1 MTANAARGVGNAC
14 FCFCFR
20 AVLVGASCQIQAGKH
35 RALRVRVLLPKIH
48 IRGRACPGRV
58 TTNHVGTD
66 ENGTRTPHH
75 GGSFVRSHRQGTPS
89 FLPGGRKRQ
98 RALTQC
104 HSTNETDTRL
114 IYSHYRSPLA
124 PYDLVVVLPLPR
136 MGGSCACG
144 EGGSR
149 AASACGAAGTLPCSA
164 ASCLARLTACLRT
177 RSRPC
182 AHVCACGARTWLV
195 SPSVWRKQCG
205 KSAMCD
211 PSTLHRA
218 V

>member
-1 MTANAARGVGNAC
+1 MPCWWAQVAKYR
-14 FCFCFR
+14 R
-20 AVLVGASCQIQAGKH
+20 GKH
-35 RALRVRVLLPKIH
+35 RALRVLLPKIN

-75 GGSFVRSHRQGTPS
+75 GGSFVRSDRAHLHS

-98 RALTQC
+98 RALTQS
-104 HSTNETDTRL
+104 HSTNETDTRP

-177 RSRPC
+177 RSRCPC
-182 AHVCACGARTWLV
+182 AACVCVRSARVASFTICLAKTMREIGDV
-195 SPSVWRKQCG
+195 
-205 KSAMCD
+205 
-211 PSTLHRA
+211 
-218 V
+218 

>member
-1 MTANAARGVGNAC
+1 MP
-14 FCFCFR
+14 R
-20 AVLVGASCQIQAGKH
+20 AGDNKPRRYRRERHTHTTPRRQ
-35 RALRVRVLLPKIH
+35 LR
-48 IRGRACPGRV
+48 
-58 TTNHVGTD
+58 
-66 ENGTRTPHH
+66 
-75 GGSFVRSHRQGTPS
+75 SFAQGTPS

-98 RALTQC
+98 RALTQS
-104 HSTNETDTRL
+104 HSTNETDTRP

-177 RSRPC
+177 RSRCPC
-182 AHVCACGARTWLV
+182 AACVCVRSARVASFTICLAKTMREIGDV
-195 SPSVWRKQCG
+195 
-205 KSAMCD
+205 
-211 PSTLHRA
+211 
-218 V
+218 